1 MGANCSL
8 SRFVNATMAAG
19 VVLFL
24 LSSCKDDFGYHNL
37 EGERIAFKLTAPD
50 SWYNG
55 MSVDENAQSTKCTSV
70 QALSGGDTKLYL
82 HTVVADNPA
91 VASGPVTRGTPVN
104 NLDAFKKTY
113 SRFSLSGICYTG
125 EYPSDEAN
133 NMWTTEYAHNL
144 IYSTE
149 SAEPVEGV
157 KSLYWPS
164 NGNVRFFAFAP
175 TVEDFNKLNTGGS
188 LEMSDAS
195 HKGSPTLTYTVPE
208 DVKKQVDLM
217 AVCAPVSATIT
228 PQVDLKFGHALT
240 AVQIK
245 CGEDM
250 LAGTITE
257 VSISGVYCTGTQ
269 TIGSDKWV
277 TTSDKATYTIKQN
290 ITLPADDSKGDIIHT
305 PEGTPIAGTGE
316 DGLTF
321 MLMPQTVPDGASIT
335 IKFKDEATDTERTL
349 TCSIAGHKWPVGKIL
364 TYTVSPK
371 SIHISAKVELSKKPI
386 TADAPGDT
394 IPYSGVWYD
403 ATWAA
408 NVEITQAGVEG
419 SQTLDIPADKVKL
432 QYNINGTTN
441 WVNCTTNDNGL
452 LTIAAQ
458 PAYKEMN
465 SSFDKTKEYSDESS
479 PTPLLVDGKSA
490 NCYMVDKAGYYS
502 LPLVYGN
509 GTIEPTEKVTA
520 LKYYPKHDDTKMTS
534 KEISGVEDAVLL
546 WQDAPDLIDPSS
558 VKISAD
564 KKNLVFHIRQHT
576 LAQGNAVVAVRDNSS
591 PKKILWSWHIW
602 VTPYKSDFY
611 SSYYESKPDAS
622 HTYKLAK
629 YYLGWCDSHDHN
641 DSRKFKLQAAID
653 MSAYGGSTEETEK
666 VVIGEFTQC
675 EFRGS
680 NAGDNTYYQW
690 GRKDPMLGG
699 IYNSKTPKYTY
710 DKKGVTPDTDEF
722 TMENKQIF
730 NQYNEHEDGYDYDY
744 SFCKNEG
751 DMINSNSYESKGVS
765 IGYTIQHPYMFITNS
780 TNNDVEGTFDY
791 RNHWH
796 IPFGDISDKLGGHT
810 LDYMDEN
817 TIMFNAWN
825 AGAENAGDVSSVT
838 KSVYDPCPPG
848 FKMPPVNALK
858 GLTAITN
865 LLPLTGVR
873 NYALRSNEW
882 KTVEPSGTTSSEFDY
897 KTFYKTSMPAFQK
910 LVYITSAVITE
921 KTIIGLEKKTFQVRI
936 FSRDIRPGKP
946 NGILQSSNSY
956 GLTVLPMKDE

>member
-8 SRFVNATMAAG
+8 SRFVKATMAAG

-55 MSVDENAQSTKCTSV
+55 MSVDENAQSTRCTSV

-91 VASGPVTRGTPVN
+91 VASGPVTRGTPIN
-104 NLDAFKKTY
+104 SLEAFKKKY

-125 EYPSDEAN
+125 EYPSNESD
-133 NMWTTEYAHNL
+133 NMWTTEYAYNL
-144 IYSTE
+144 YYSTE
-149 SAEPVEGV
+149 SAQPAEGV
-157 KSLYWPS
+157 NPLYWPS

-195 HKGSPTLTYTVPE
+195 HKGSPTLTYMVPE
-208 DVKKQVDLM
+208 DVTKQVDLM

-245 CGEDM
+245 CGKDM

-257 VSISGVYCTGTQ
+257 VSISGVHCKGTQ

-277 TTSDKATYTIKQN
+277 TTSDKATYTIKQD
-290 ITLPADDSKGDIIHT
+290 ITLPTLPADEAKGDIIHT
-305 PEGTPIAGTGE
+305 PEGTPIAGTDK

-321 MLMPQTVPDGASIT
+321 MLMPQTVPDGASVT
-335 IKFKDEATDTERTL
+335 IKFKDIATGTERTL
-349 TCSIAGHKWPVGKIL
+349 TGSIAGHKWPVGKIL
-364 TYTVSPK
+364 TYTVSPS
-371 SIHISAKVELSKKPI
+371 SIHISAKVTFSKKPI

-408 NVEITQAGVEG
+408 NVEITQDGVDG
-419 SQTLDIPADKVKL
+419 SQTLNIPADKVKL
-432 QYNINGTTN
+432 QYSLDDGTN
-441 WVNCTTNDNGL
+441 WSDCTTDQNGL
-452 LTIAAQ
+452 LTIKAQ
-458 PAYKEMN
+458 SAYETMN

-490 NCYMVDKAGYYS
+490 NCYMVDQAGYYS

-509 GTIEPTEKVTA
+509 GTIEPTEKVKA
-520 LKYYPKHDDTKMTS
+520 LQYYPKYDDTKMTS
-534 KEISGVEDAVLL
+534 KDISDVGDAVLL

-602 VTPYKSDFY
+602 VTPHKKEFY
-611 SSYYESKPDAS
+611 DSPSFYESKPDAS

-629 YYLGWCDSHDHN
+629 YYLGWCDPHAHN
-641 DSRKFKLQAAID
+641 YSRKFKLRVAID

-699 IYNSKTPKYTY
+699 IYNSETPNYTY
-710 DKKGVTPDTDEF
+710 NNKGVASDWNYVEF
-722 TMENKQIF
+722 TI
-730 NQYNEHEDGYDYDY
+730 
-744 SFCKNEG
+744 
-751 DMINSNSYESKGVS
+751 S
-765 IGYTIQHPYMFITNS
+765 IKRMDITIH
-780 TNNDVEGTFDY
+780 
-791 RNHWH
+791 
-796 IPFGDISDKLGGHT
+796 
-810 LDYMDEN
+810 
-817 TIMFNAWN
+817 
-825 AGAENAGDVSSVT
+825 
-838 KSVYDPCPPG
+838 
-848 FKMPPVNALK
+848 
-858 GLTAITN
+858 
-865 LLPLTGVR
+865 
-873 NYALRSNEW
+873 
-882 KTVEPSGTTSSEFDY
+882 
-897 KTFYKTSMPAFQK
+897 
-910 LVYITSAVITE
+910 SARMRVI
-921 KTIIGLEKKTFQVRI
+921 
-936 FSRDIRPGKP
+936 
-946 NGILQSSNSY
+946 
-956 GLTVLPMKDE
+956 